1 MMYNTR
7 NRSYLR
13 DKTIF
18 CNKVTLDVLL
28 MNLLFEEKNNISFL
42 RHLDFCVFVK
52 STGFKICDII
62 IGIPTHIMEVTLM
75 FISLES

>member
-28 MNLLFEEKNNISFL
+28 MNLLFEEKSNISFL

-62 IGIPTHIMEVTLM
+62 IGIPTYIMEVTLM